1 VRGKRS
7 SRLQPGLRAV
17 FGALVAV
24 AALAPLVLSS
34 CGSSAPAALKATS
47 TTARHPTSARA
58 STTTNTTTTTTPST
72 SPSAPTSGPL
82 QTDTPIE
89 IPFSAD
95 RVTAAEGPDGAVF
108 VAPQDPTTPGDAVA
122 WVVDG
127 NSPAAIA
134 EHVPNG
140 IAALAADGNN
150 FYAATYGD
158 VYAFDRASGNQVAQ
172 WTLPPV
178 RPANGS
184 DDNLVS
190 MVAAGGNVLVSITQ
204 GSTVRVYRINPA
216 KSAPPRSLVQGLGV
230 AFGADGSVYYERADH
245 HLAVLRSSGA
255 TAPGPR
261 LASLPNGQ
269 GGGVQYLEAVAG
281 GAVWVSQP
289 TGQGLDAGF
298 ATFDV
303 ATLNQLGSFSG
314 TTTSSVVETGAGPL
328 VLQPAGSAAC
338 PPPAGS
344 APPSCVL
351 RIDVHGSTSDPL
363 AVDTAALLLGPS
375 PAVVA
380 ADTSTDQFQLVR
392 LS

>member
-1 VRGKRS
+1 MRGKRS
-7 SRLQPGLRAV
+7 SRLQPGVPTV
-17 FGALVAV
+17 FGALSAV
-24 AALAPLVLSS
+24 AALVLSS

-47 TTARHPTSARA
+47 TTARHSTPARTST
-58 STTTNTTTTTTPST
+58 STTSPTTTTPST
-72 SPSAPTSGPL
+72 SPSVPTSGPL
-82 QTDTPIE
+82 QTDTPVE

-140 IAALAADGNN
+140 IAALAADGND

-178 RPANGS
+178 HPANGS

-190 MVAAGGNVLVSITQ
+190 MVAAGGKVLVSITQ

-216 KSAPPRSLVQGLGV
+216 KSAPPHLLVQGLGV
-230 AFGADGSVYYERADH
+230 VFGSDGSVYYERTDH
-245 HLAVLRSSGA
+245 YLAALRPGGA
-255 TAPGPR
+255 TARGPR
-261 LASLPNGQ
+261 LAHVPNGQ
-269 GGGVQYLEAVAG
+269 GGGVQYLESVAG
-281 GAVWVSQP
+281 GAVWLSQP
-289 TGQGLDAGF
+289 TGKGLDAGF
-298 ATFDV
+298 ATYDV

-314 TTTSSVVETGAGPL
+314 TTTTSVVDTGAGPL

-338 PPPAGS
+338 PPPTGS
-344 APPSCVL
+344 PPPSCVL
-351 RIDVHGSTSDPL
+351 RTDVHGSVSDPL
-363 AVDTAALLLGPS
+363 AVDAAAVLLGPS

-380 ADTSTDQFQLVR
+380 ADTSTNQFQLVR